1 MNDLHN
7 KLNPRILRE
16 LENEKKYLGWLN
28 DPKYNKKQVQMT
40 MKSNTKIIGL
50 YKSLLDKNQESAK
63 LYLSTTGM
71 LFDLFN
77 ESYNRKEEYWFP
89 VQSLAAVLISGNEKL
104 YKIIN
109 QRKKINLSNDKTGLF
124 IRNKA
129 LFEIALGD
137 WIKLE
142 KTYTHF
148 DKIYEHH
155 HNTFDDKK
163 QIKMVYQAFLEK
175 DVNKLNLGLNSLE
188 TKTLR
193 RARQKHANIEK
204 YISVLT
210 LAFAKLAWM
219 HGMEVEIDSK
229 YVPKELLP
237 FKPLE
242 EYTIPYKFLRDFYRK
257 QGLDWRYDPVH
268 PELQN
273 WENDPENPDRKKGGL
288 FGKLLH

>member
-1 MNDLHN
+1 
-7 KLNPRILRE
+7 
-16 LENEKKYLGWLN
+16 
-28 DPKYNKKQVQMT
+28 MT

-89 VQSLAAVLISGNEKL
+89 VQSLAAVLISGNDKL

-193 RARQKHANIEK
+193 RTRQKHANIEK

-273 WENDPENPDRKKGGL
+273 WENDPENPDRKKGGI
-288 FGKLLH
+288 FGKLFN

>member
-89 VQSLAAVLISGNEKL
+89 VQSLAAVLISGNDKL